1 MPSARPSITP
11 PTHSVPATHPILI
24 TYTVEFATVGTPMQC
39 IQIKMAH
46 DAYSAAPK
54 FKGFVDAAAGIVRE
68 EGGHLQR

>member
-1 MPSARPSITP
+1 M
-11 PTHSVPATHPILI
+11 
-24 TYTVEFATVGTPMQC
+24 GTPMQC

-68 EGGHLQR
+68 EGGWMGLERLHAFGLVGWVD